1 MTETCTVCARAV
13 GPVVACSRM
22 GCPHIA
28 RSSKELLTAVR
39 LFLEKGPTFY
49 GTYAYECRRTDL
61 LKLIDAALDSPTDE
75 TFVQPSTKSAKN
87 ACFQAEL
94 QTDQRLNESTTN
106 ERPCH
111 GCEHQ
116 IPWDWVFCAW
126 CGFENDSPALKANE
140 PPAVELWYCP
150 NCKSGNRV
158 DFHHTSCP
166 ACGRLRAEKNG
177 LSAPSEGK

>member
-1 MTETCTVCARAV
+1 MTTRKCAYSKEQIAKYDKPAETLTSKNDLVAELEAAAAKWVLEKNKYTLESLRDARAAV
-13 GPVVACSRM
+13 LKR
-22 GCPHIA
+22 
-28 RSSKELLTAVR
+28 LT
-39 LFLEKGPTFY
+39 P
-49 GTYAYECRRTDL
+49 
-61 LKLIDAALDSPTDE
+61 E